1 MPHGFDWLLSLLI
14 AVVAVETTSVL
25 YRVQTF
31 GESTIAVEILTVLA
45 VLPFLAALV
54 VGAREA
60 EQDQR

>member
-45 VLPFLAALV
+45 VLPFLAALA